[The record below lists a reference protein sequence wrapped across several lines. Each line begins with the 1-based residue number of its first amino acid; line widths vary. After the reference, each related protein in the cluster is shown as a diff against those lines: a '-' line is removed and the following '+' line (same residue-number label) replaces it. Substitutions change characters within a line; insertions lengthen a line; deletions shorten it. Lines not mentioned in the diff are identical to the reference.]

1 MSKLLTLIPVL
12 LIILTIAY
20 FLKSQPQPQ
29 TQTMPNELKIEDL
42 QVGTGPAVKSGDTI
56 SIHYLGTLLDG
67 KKFDSSYDRGQP
79 FQTQIG
85 VGQVIKGWDQ
95 GVVGMQVGG
104 KRRLTIP
111 SELAYGSRGAGD
123 VIPPNATLIF
133 EVELV
138 AIK

>member
-1 MSKLLTLIPVL
+1 MSKFLTLVPIL
-12 LIILTIAY
+12 LIIALVAY
-20 FLKSQPQPQ
+20 FIKSQPSAPQ
-29 TQTMPNELKIEDL
+29 TTMITELKIEDL

-56 SIHYLGTLLDG
+56 SIHYLGTLTDG

-111 SELAYGSRGAGD
+111 ADLAYGSRVAGD